1 LTKGKAG
8 ICSCCSSPHRREVD
22 LALTARVPPSVIAKR
37 FEVSIDSVK
46 RHGRNHLTAVQAA
59 ALATAMRPSGV
70 DLEELQERE
79 GSSLLGQLV
88 AQRAVLQS
96 IGQSAFEAKQF
107 QAAVSAERC
116 VVANLDLV
124 SRVLGL
130 IVTKHATTSTHLL
143 ISPDYLELRS
153 TLVEALV
160 PYPEAARAVGVA
172 LHALESRAAEDITTK
187 AAKANGKLIEHR
199 PEVPS

>member
-1 LTKGKAG
+1 
-8 ICSCCSSPHRREVD
+8 
-22 LALTARVPPSVIAKR
+22 
-37 FEVSIDSVK
+37 
-46 RHGRNHLTAVQAA
+46 
-59 ALATAMRPSGV
+59 
-70 DLEELQERE
+70 LEQLQERE

-130 IVTKHATTSTHLL
+130 IVHKSETSSTHLL
-143 ISPDYLELRS
+143 ISPDYLQLRHA
-153 TLVEALV
+153 LVEALV
-160 PYPEAARAVGVA
+160 PFPEAARAVGVA
-172 LHALESRAAEDITTK
+172 LHALESKAAADIT
-187 AAKANGKLIEHR
+187 AKANGKLIEHL
-199 PEVPS
+199 PTEAT